1 MVAEAKAN
9 IENLTP
15 DQVAKELEEGA
26 LVVDLRESEEIKATG
41 MIPGAVHVTRGLLE
55 FRADPSHPF
64 HVEGFDPSRRTILHC
79 ASGGRSALGAQTLKE
94 MGYENVAHLEGG
106 ITAWTE
112 AGKPVEKD

>member
-1 MVAEAKAN
+1 MVAEAKSN

-15 DQVAKELEEGA
+15 DEVAKELEGGA
-26 LVVDLRESEEIKATG
+26 LVVDLRESEEIQATG

-55 FRADPSHPF
+55 FRADPTHPF
-64 HVEGFDPSRRTILHC
+64 HVEGFDPGRRTILHC
-79 ASGGRSALGAQTLKE
+79 ASGGRSALGAQTLKD

-112 AGKPVEKD
+112 AGKPVDKK